1 MPGDLEV
8 DSVMAFAMYG
18 IWLVVK
24 EKPNRFLQE
33 IPSLGFLIAR

>member
-18 IWLVVK
+18 IWLVGK
-24 EKPNRFLQE
+24 EKPIVFLKRY
-33 IPSLGFLIAR
+33 PA